1 MLTVEVPRADW
12 ARTLAAFTAVH
23 DGWLVSVDLLGPDI
37 GSQSVISNLPLLG
50 VSAGHSG
57 QDDAIVIS
65 AASSPTDHVTHIVR
79 AVTRLY
85 IERTDDGADIAL
97 GLPSTD
103 GTETI
108 LRFRTVALPETVD
121 GIARPHRA

>member
-23 DGWLVSVDLLGPDI
+23 DGLVVSVDLLGPDI
-37 GSQSVISNLPLLG
+37 GSQPIISNLPLLG
-50 VSAGHSG
+50 VSAG

-85 IERTDDGADIAL
+85 IERTDDGADVAL

-108 LRFRTVALPETVD
+108 LRFRIVALPETVD

>member
-12 ARTLAAFTAVH
+12 ASALTAFTAVH
-23 DGWLVSVDLLGPDI
+23 DGWLVSVDLLPDV
-37 GSQSVISNLPLLG
+37 GSQPVISNLPLLG

-65 AASSPTDHVTHIVR
+65 AASSPMDHVTHIVR

-85 IERTDDGADIAL
+85 IERTDEGADVAL

>member
-23 DGWLVSVDLLGPDI
+23 DGWVVSVDLLGPDI
-37 GSQSVISNLPLLG
+37 GSQPIISNLPLLG
-50 VSAGHSG
+50 GIRGSGRCDCHLRGQLSNQSCHAHRSRRHTPLHRADGRWAG
-57 QDDAIVIS
+57 V
-65 AASSPTDHVTHIVR
+65 
-79 AVTRLY
+79 
-85 IERTDDGADIAL
+85 AL

-108 LRFRTVALPETVD
+108 LRFRIVALPETVD